1 MMQNWSPFHQ
11 AGCSSLWTNQR
22 PPPEN
27 SNCGE
32 KQLLHWVNKYHKIW
46 VGCCNHVLGLIRYE
60 SRMVPEHADT
70 ISTPENWL
78 QNLFGLHRRCE
89 ELDFLEIKSLPSR
102 ATTQCLSKATGID
115 GRPAK
120 VSPSLVYIVEV
131 SSMQRPSISWLCGL
145 HPPVKIISGTVL
157 IAQCWTSYLRVMFEG

>member
-46 VGCCNHVLGLIRYE
+46 VGCCNYVLGLIRYE

-78 QNLFGLHRRCE
+78 QNLFGLHRRCVLAFAAGKNKAGHHTMTAAFPVE
-89 ELDFLEIKSLPSR
+89 HIRHRTLDALIHFSQTAFIHPCKFSSLI
-102 ATTQCLSKATGID
+102 LI
-115 GRPAK
+115 
-120 VSPSLVYIVEV
+120 
-131 SSMQRPSISWLCGL
+131 CGL
-145 HPPVKIISGTVL
+145 VHP
-157 IAQCWTSYLRVMFEG
+157 